1 MSAGQVAIL
10 LSTRNGA
17 LFLQE
22 QLESIVAQS
31 VATWVIYWRD
41 DGSSDG
47 TPDLMRSFARQAG
60 LDRCIEVGARDGTG
74 IGHIG
79 IAASFLT
86 LLRAAPAGCVVA
98 FADQDDVWLPDK
110 LERGLAALSAADPDR
125 PVLYCARQRL
135 VDDRLRTLGLSPHR
149 GPPPAFPAGLTQNVA
164 TGCTVML
171 NPRAAALVAGARAPD
186 GTLHDWWSYLVV
198 GAAGGILIADPVPT
212 VLYRQHRRN
221 AVGAPHSALRRGLM
235 ALGRGPDAF
244 MMLFKRH
251 VAALLA
257 NPQALSAQAADD
269 LALLQR
275 ALERGILARLR
286 AIAQVRSLVRQ
297 TRLETLL
304 FRLWFL
310 IG

>member
-74 IGHIG
+74 VGHIG
-79 IAASFLT
+79 IAASFLA

-125 PVLYCARQRL
+125 PALYCARQRL

-149 GPPPAFPAGLTQNVA
+149 GPPPACPAGLTQTVA
-164 TGCTVML
+164 TGGTVML

-269 LALLQR
+269 LAILQR